1 MDYFFI
7 RFKLV
12 IKKFIFIHGD
22 LMNVLGDIL
31 VGIQGLRFFYNY
43 LYGVIFLIKKLR
55 IRKLSYDTLY
65 D

>member
-7 RFKLV
+7 SFKLV

-31 VGIQGLRFFYNY
+31 VGSTRFK
-43 LYGVIFLIKKLR
+43 IFFQLFVWKTSYSEALI
-55 IRKLSYDTLY
+55 SHPV
-65 D
+65 

>member
-31 VGIQGLRFFYNY
+31 VGTRFK
-43 LYGVIFLIKKLR
+43 IFFQLFVWSDFSHKKTSYSEALI
-55 IRKLSYDTLY
+55 SHPV
-65 D
+65 